1 MKIFSFMSNRLFILA
16 AVALFGASMTTAN
29 AESPCPSWG
38 SHNEFGECKVL
49 VEMNASDGDVGFH
62 FLVDGDN
69 LIRTSLFNPHWRKI
83 WSYHLRK
90 ALREQTLTE
99 SFNESAEPLC
109 FDPLLDNDEEDEE
122 TFEND
127 EEDFQTLA
135 EFVDLWKEGRYYF
148 VGLDNEWDWAVGK
161 THLTFNL
168 PAAPEEINFE
178 LEEVCDVDDD
188 CDIEGEISWQMGEG
202 LGMCS
207 EFEDI
212 PDGVTLVTEIG
223 NGDEDHETIVAW
235 EIVLEPEFEDDDPN
249 SQKGLVYSTRVGAD
263 GLEEECEWDEDEGE
277 NVCFFEQE
285 VPDDYLESLPDNTLV
300 KAEVG
305 AITSS
310 DNATFTEEGEW
321 CVNDTFPEGGIYDDE
336 EEAFLNG
343 CGEPVEG

>member
-1 MKIFSFMSNRLFILA
+1 MKIFSFVSNRLFILT
-16 AVALFGASMTTAN
+16 AVALFGVSMTTAN

-38 SHNEFGECKVL
+38 SYNEFGECKVL

-69 LIRTSLFNPHWRKI
+69 LIRTSMFNPHWRKI
-83 WSYHLRK
+83 WSYYVRRELRD
-90 ALREQTLTE
+90 QTLTE

-109 FDPLLDNDEEDEE
+109 FDPVLDNDVEDEETFDNDEED
-122 TFEND
+122 FR
-127 EEDFQTLA
+127 TLA

-148 VGLDNEWDWAVGK
+148 VGLDNEWAWSAGK

-168 PAAPEEINFE
+168 PAAPVEVDFE
-178 LEEVCDVDDD
+178 LEEEDGDV
-188 CDIEGEISWQMGEG
+188 EGEISWQMGEDF
-202 LGMCS
+202 GMCS
-207 EFEDI
+207 EFGLGI

-223 NGDEDHETIVAW
+223 SGDEDHETIVAW

-263 GLEEECEWDEDEGE
+263 GLEEECEFDEDEGE
-277 NVCFFEQE
+277 DVCFYEQE
-285 VPDDYLESLPDNTLV
+285 IPDDYLESLPDNTLV
-300 KAEVG
+300 KAEIG
-305 AITSS
+305 AITST

-321 CVNDTFPEGGIYDDE
+321 CINDTFPEGGIYDEE

-343 CGEPVEG
+343 CGEPVEDD